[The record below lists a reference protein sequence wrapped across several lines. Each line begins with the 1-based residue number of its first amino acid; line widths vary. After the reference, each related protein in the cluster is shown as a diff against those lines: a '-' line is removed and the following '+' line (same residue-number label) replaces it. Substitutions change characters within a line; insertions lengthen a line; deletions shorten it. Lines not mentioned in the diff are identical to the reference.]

1 MKFKIHSKNISKVVV
16 DNNSVLKPQFM
27 IIDAFYALEG
37 WELTSRTPVKMNLLV
52 SGKDVVTTDAT
63 ACRVMEINS
72 AEIYHIIQAY
82 KRGLGEMDEDKIE
95 TVGSEL
101 SEVKR

>member
-52 SGKDVVTTDAT
+52 SGKDVVQQMQLRAESWKSTRLKYTT
-63 ACRVMEINS
+63 S
-72 AEIYHIIQAY
+72 Y
-82 KRGLGEMDEDKIE
+82 KPIKEAWARWTK
-95 TVGSEL
+95 T
-101 SEVKR
+101 R